1 MSEPV
6 DLYAEFITRKRWPLN
21 QAAWLVN
28 GVFLQS
34 SESFGTFMEQ
44 WYRTRQ
50 QDKFKGEMEVGRL
63 PEDYV
68 EQMLRY
74 GRNSEH
80 TFYSIDPLE
89 ELPPKWLEFPYDME
103 TGELIDPDH
112 EAYKAEQGMKNVVHM
127 LNLKGEISQCVLPY
141 VTEDGRWM
149 AVGMESEWNSEYLL
163 KFARAIEI
171 DVDWLEAD
179 IKRYSSAPT
188 PNIPVGM

>member
-74 GRNSEH
+74 GRNTEH
-80 TFYSIDPLE
+80 TFYLS
-89 ELPPKWLEFPYDME
+89 
-103 TGELIDPDH
+103 LIH
-112 EAYKAEQGMKNVVHM
+112 
-127 LNLKGEISQCVLPY
+127 I
-141 VTEDGRWM
+141 
-149 AVGMESEWNSEYLL
+149 
-163 KFARAIEI
+163 
-171 DVDWLEAD
+171 
-179 IKRYSSAPT
+179 
-188 PNIPVGM
+188 